1 MGQKYLL
8 LSQLKLFHL
17 NDLVKYDEPK
27 NELTENR
34 YFCPNSSCPILK
46 IFIKD
51 QVVEIWDGTKI
62 VIFVPTQTVPLQT
75 GIKYIKQK
83 LKRALKT

>member
-1 MGQKYLL
+1 M
-8 LSQLKLFHL
+8 
-17 NDLVKYDEPK
+17 VKYDEPK

-34 YFCPNSSCPILK
+34 YFGPNSSCPILK

-62 VIFVPTQTVPLQT
+62 VIFVPTQTEPLQT
-75 GIKYIKQK
+75 VIKYIKQK